1 MKKCQLLLWPLFDS
15 AFFGKNGHSCRLSF
29 QASFSK
35 LCPIMH
41 DDPDCIDIPA
51 MPRRNHSLPKHAAKL
66 QNASLSNFMDYYNDG
81 PLRLHSVSSSII

>member
-1 MKKCQLLLWPLFDS
+1 
-15 AFFGKNGHSCRLSF
+15 
-29 QASFSK
+29 
-35 LCPIMH
+35 MH

-81 PLRLHSVSSSII
+81 PLRLHSVSSSIIWFIFHEERPIVCALR